1 MSEHT
6 FTPHHVLVTGAS
18 GNLGSKAVAFLEASG
33 WCQKVTALCSPRR
46 PAPAPS
52 GKVSSYNADLSDPS
66 GAWRSH
72 LDGVDAIL
80 HFAAANPVPESDW
93 QDSAV
98 SSDMTFNL
106 GLVALAAGVKR
117 FINCSSNHAIGGYKD
132 APLSD
137 LVKGGAMTEALPPAP
152 GTRWNNGARD
162 IDSTPYGASK
172 LMAERFFAMLA
183 AQSAGQMSTVSLRI
197 GWALEGKNDPSEI
210 SVSGSP
216 TGQGATQAAG
226 AEEAKTLRWFR
237 NMWLSNGDFDRLL
250 TASLRADSAQWPTPG
265 IVINGVSNN
274 TGSDW
279 NLEAGR
285 SYLGYHPQD
294 DLYALIAEKQD

>member
-18 GNLGSKAVAFLEASG
+18 GNLGSKAVALLERAD

-46 PAPAPS
+46 EAPMAR
-52 GKVSSYNADLSDPS
+52 GKVSFFKADLADP
-66 GAWRSH
+66 AADWRRH

-80 HFAAANPVPESDW
+80 HFAAANPVPESSW
-93 QDSAV
+93 QDAAL

-106 GLVALAAGVKR
+106 GFAAAAAGVKR
-117 FINCSSNHAIGGYKD
+117 FINCSSNHVIGGYKD
-132 APLSD
+132 KPLSD
-137 LVKGGAMTEALPPAP
+137 LVQGGAMTETLPPAP
-152 GTRWNNGARD
+152 GTRWNNGKAD

-183 AQSAGQMSTVSLRI
+183 AQSAGRMATISLRI
-197 GWALEGKNDPSEI
+197 GWALEGDNNPADI

-216 TGQGATQAAG
+216 TGQGATSAAG

-250 TASLRADSAQWPTPG
+250 TAALRADAGAWPTPG
-265 IVINGVSNN
+265 LVVNGVSNN
-274 TGSDW
+274 NGTDWSLETG
-279 NLEAGR
+279 R
-285 SYLGYHPQD
+285 TCLGYHPQD
-294 DLYALIAEKQD
+294 DLYALIGHKQD